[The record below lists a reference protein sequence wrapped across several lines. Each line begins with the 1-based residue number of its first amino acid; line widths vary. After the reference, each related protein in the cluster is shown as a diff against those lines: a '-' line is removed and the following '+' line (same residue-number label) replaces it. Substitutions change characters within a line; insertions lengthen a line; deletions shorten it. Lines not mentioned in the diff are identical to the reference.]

1 MVLKKGNTLQSNTP
15 NNHIT
20 LELRNLRHFYHS
32 LIHLFMLFHTGYWT
46 WPVGSRLTG
55 TKHAGEGENDTQ
67 TLTVDAIKNQSC
79 AKRWA
84 FVHHFYLSDVH
95 VCAMC
100 LCVCVSPQPPGIS
113 KSCLARHQR
122 EWVWR
127 CRSMAS
133 DLDQRRGLS
142 LRYPEFL
149 RNQSDVKNFLQKLRT
164 YLLLRLHLLVHLRFR
179 LQYTL
184 LDAHLAHRQLA
195 GLTFKTILQAVLL
208 KNYFW

>member
-15 NNHIT
+15 NNHII
-20 LELRNLRHFYHS
+20 LELRNLRHLYHS

-100 LCVCVSPQPPGIS
+100 LCVCVCHHSPQEYPRVVWHATKENECGDVEVWHQTWIKEGGWVCGTLSFWATNQTS
-113 KSCLARHQR
+113 KTSCKNSVRTCFY
-122 EWVWR
+122 VYIY
-127 CRSMAS
+127 SSTYAS
-133 DLDQRRGLS
+133 ACS
-142 LRYPEFL
+142 
-149 RNQSDVKNFLQKLRT
+149 T
-164 YLLLRLHLLVHLRFR
+164 HC
-179 LQYTL
+179 
-184 LDAHLAHRQLA
+184 
-195 GLTFKTILQAVLL
+195 
-208 KNYFW
+208 